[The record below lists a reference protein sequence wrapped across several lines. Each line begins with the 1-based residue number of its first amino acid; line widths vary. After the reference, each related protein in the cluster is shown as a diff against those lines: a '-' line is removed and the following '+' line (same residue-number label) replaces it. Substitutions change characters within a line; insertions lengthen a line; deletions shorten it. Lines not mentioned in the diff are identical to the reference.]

1 MRQIKFR
8 IFFDNEMLPWNGHVK
23 GNPFYL
29 APTAGAP
36 CIVFYHD
43 KTYEPHFI
51 GEGRLTAVMQ
61 FTGFKDKNAKEIYD
75 GDILRYWDGTDKAH
89 YKIYWDESQSRFF
102 DTRLEDGDSQT
113 NYDGFEF
120 VKDCEVIGN
129 IHENPELL

>member
-1 MRQIKFR
+1 MREIKFR
-8 IFFDNEMLPWNGHVK
+8 EYRGDGKWHYWGLMDEGKFIS
-23 GNPFYL
+23 
-29 APTAGAP
+29 P
-36 CIVFYHD
+36 CSPNSIAY
-43 KTYEPHFI
+43 
-51 GEGRLTAVMQ
+51 Q
-61 FTGFKDKNAKEIYD
+61 FTGFKDKNAKDIYD

-129 IHENPELL
+129 IHENPELYETLQANISKIL